1 MKKMNIQLSR
11 KYLIARH
18 FCPER
23 NIVVGI
29 HAFKFEKNLSRGSC
43 GGGRPVAEKS
53 FAYAH
58 FVHARITPLK
68 YSVLVSPLE
77 VFLWATPCGL
87 STNYRWYENHRT
99 RCSSKLQNSS
109 HK

>member
-1 MKKMNIQLSR
+1 MNIQLSR

-77 VFLWATPCGL
+77 VFL
-87 STNYRWYENHRT
+87 
-99 RCSSKLQNSS
+99 
-109 HK
+109 